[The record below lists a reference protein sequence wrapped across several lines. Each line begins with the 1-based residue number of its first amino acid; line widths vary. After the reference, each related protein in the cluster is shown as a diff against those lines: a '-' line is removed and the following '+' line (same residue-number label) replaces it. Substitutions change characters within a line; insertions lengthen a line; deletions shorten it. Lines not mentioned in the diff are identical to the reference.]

1 MSWSVSF
8 RPAALA
14 RCLTIYGCCILL
26 VHFARASSSYS
37 TLVGLS
43 VGSLPWAT
51 SAVGSR
57 QPTLASPHPIAARLG
72 THVLLEVRGA
82 PFVRLNSSATVLAAM
97 HSAVKAGGLTVVN
110 EFVHEFPVQGCSAV
124 LMISESHL
132 SIHTWPE
139 HGYAAVDLFTCGG
152 ASSLPC
158 SPHEAVRYEPHDGWR
173 CAGGELA
180 GRGVPGSLWAA
191 VQALLDGLEAGG
203 AMLTWLER
211 GLPAPAV
218 AHLGDPPAPS
228 LGWLAGLENEQGQ
241 RPEL

>member
-1 MSWSVSF
+1 M
-8 RPAALA
+8 
-14 RCLTIYGCCILL
+14 
-26 VHFARASSSYS
+26 
-37 TLVGLS
+37 
-43 VGSLPWAT
+43 
-51 SAVGSR
+51 
-57 QPTLASPHPIAARLG
+57 
-72 THVLLEVRGA
+72 
-82 PFVRLNSSATVLAAM
+82 LAAM
-97 HSAVKAGGLTVVN
+97 RSAVQAGGLTTVN

-152 ASSLPC
+152 ASALPC
-158 SPHEAVRYEPHDGWR
+158 SPHEAVSYEPHDGWR

-180 GRGVPGSLWAA
+180 GRSVPGSLWAA

-211 GLPAPAV
+211 GLPAPAA
-218 AHLGDPPAPS
+218 AHVGDPPAAS
-228 LGWLAGLENEQGQ
+228 LGWLAGLENEQGGQ